1 MTLYGFVLFIHVV
14 FAIMLVGG
22 SAFAHVTV
30 VLARRAR
37 TVDGLRS
44 HVAWLHALGKSAGPL
59 AMGVLA
65 AGLYL
70 AFAGDLWGSG
80 WPVVSLVL
88 FALAGAT
95 AMGVIDPRVTSY
107 LDLLEDEADGP
118 VTPQLRASL
127 GDRTLTLAAWTLTGT
142 DLAIVFLM
150 TNKPGWGGSLAVAA
164 VGVTLGA
171 ALGMREIQ
179 RAAAPPSVPAVPA
192 G

>member
-1 MTLYGFVLFIHVV
+1 MTLYGFALFIHVV
-14 FAIMLVGG
+14 LAITLVGG

-37 TVDGLRS
+37 TVDGLRA
-44 HVAWLHALGKSAGPL
+44 HVGWLHALGKASGPL
-59 AMGVLA
+59 AMGVLV
-65 AGLYL
+65 AGVYL

-95 AMGVIDPRVTSY
+95 AMGVIDPRVTTY
-107 LDLLEDEADGP
+107 RDLLEEEPDGP
-118 VTPQLRASL
+118 IAPQLQASL
-127 GDRTLTLAAWTLTGT
+127 GDRTLTMAAWTLTGI

-164 VGVTLGA
+164 VGVALGA
-171 ALGMREIQ
+171 ALGMREVQ
-179 RAAAPPSVPAVPA
+179 RAAAPPSVPAMPA